1 MLFIEVR
8 NEGKCGVFMTVQAR
22 YRAATKSDLQRI
34 KSFLG
39 ENGLP
44 ELGVDE
50 WVDNFVIAEDQNGS
64 LLGVAGL
71 ELYEKSGLLR
81 SVAVAKRFRGQGYGR
96 ILIESVTGTAKA
108 RGVKRLYLL
117 TDDAGAY
124 FERLGFQVVDR
135 KDVDEAVKV
144 SVEFTEICET
154 AAVMRRVIS

>member
-1 MLFIEVR
+1 MR
-8 NEGKCGVFMTVQAR
+8 KEGKCGVFMTVQAR

-81 SVAVAKRFRGQGYGR
+81 SVAVTKRFRGQGYGR